1 MAGAETSP
9 GTGNGKLV
17 RDGIPQII
25 RDEGG
30 EPVTYIAGPEEYRA
44 RLREKLREEVAE
56 LLDADERSAP
66 AELADVAEVLLALAA
81 DLGLSPEQL
90 EAIRVAKASERCSFA
105 GRIVWMGNR

>member
-1 MAGAETSP
+1 MAGTEMSP
-9 GTGNGKLV
+9 GTGKLV
-17 RDGIPQII
+17 RDRIPQII
-25 RDEGG
+25 RNEGA

-66 AELADVAEVLLALAA
+66 GELADVAEVLLALAA
-81 DLGLSPEQL
+81 DLGLNPQQL
-90 EAIRVAKASERCSFA
+90 EAIRVAKAGERGSFA